1 MHSSMISYNFKT
13 IQMNNTPMYL
23 IQKEDLQSTI
33 RDVVASEFKLLEER
47 LLKSSNVLTREQAA
61 DLIGVTAN
69 TISMD
74 RMKDNVFNS
83 KLSGAEHTLML
94 GHSRQVSKPL
104 DARLPVG
111 RSSHPY

>member
-1 MHSSMISYNFKT
+1 MLVSLFYNFNT
-13 IQMNNTPMYL
+13 IQMNNTPIYL

-69 TISMD
+69 TISRWVKEGILVNRGIGRKVLVTEHD
-74 RMKDNVFNS
+74 LTVAKNGIRS
-83 KLSGAEHTLML
+83 KYT
-94 GHSRQVSKPL
+94 SKFKW
-104 DARLPVG
+104 A
-111 RSSHPY
+111 